1 MADATGAMVVAEVKV
16 IALPIFIFTLVLVVV
31 TGVLLWGLRILQG
44 VLQRPDPDNPKLW
57 FIDKALSEKRLVRA
71 VDPPPQPNPAPNP
84 APSQPAGQKSDFG
97 RLLAAASLVL
107 LHLAVTHARAQAAP
121 VAPSNP
127 QLIEV
132 LIVESSRPVTFSR
145 SFEVSWPENWGNA
158 TWRLDD
164 WKGPASKQPETLPE
178 VKTTPVKPGKLR
190 IEVTVKDVAAI
201 GIHAGQLVLTP
212 EAGEA
217 LGTKTIDLRF
227 VTTFKPGMLI
237 APAGAVALKVS
248 NCSWPCLLTELFA
261 PETQGRNYAFEVKN
275 TSPAPIDVN
284 VKFTALGITPVAPVF
299 RLRRTLF
306 GEEKGADVLDLQDIP
321 PNGSATMHARIENAT
336 DLPAGTY
343 SGTMQFLATPSSIR
357 GVGDYLVG
365 DRATDGSFVVRN
377 AVRTDVAANVQVR
390 AAALWAL
397 VAVFLGVLAGRVVA
411 VLATAGF
418 EQKLLYYPRYE
429 ALRGKLASLPS
440 SVRTYLEAYLK
451 DAWDAVLEG
460 GNATANSQAFSKLER
475 QFMYAEQA
483 QGLRGEILQHLP
495 ATDQPAANAEVD
507 KALVEIAKRAPDF
520 DAVIKLLAVVRQL
533 LDQRVPGFAATA
545 EAEEDARQARLQPP
559 RQPSRIERLLS
570 LLAGTGT
577 EGVGLYYQYLRPL
590 MHFTVLLVLVLYGVW
605 QHYSGGADA
614 ATFGSQGISQYAM
627 LFLWGVSADIVN
639 KTLQSISFKRTTP

>member
-1 MADATGAMVVAEVKV
+1 MASLLNDMLEFWREVTKAAGASCSLS
-16 IALPIFIFTLVLVVV
+16 ALTLVL
-31 TGVLLWGLRILQG
+31 TFWTT
-44 VLQRPDPDNPKLW
+44 
-57 FIDKALSEKRLVRA
+57 FCSAY
-71 VDPPPQPNPAPNP
+71 
-84 APSQPAGQKSDFG
+84 
-97 RLLAAASLVL
+97 
-107 LHLAVTHARAQAAP
+107 AQAALD
-121 VAPSNP
+121 SRLNP

-132 LIVESSRPVTFSR
+132 LVVESSRPVTFTR

-164 WKGPASKQPETLPE
+164 WKGPASKLPETLPE

-306 GEEKGADVLDLQDIP
+306 GEEKGSDVLDLQDIP
-321 PNGSATMHARIENAT
+321 PNGSATMHAQIENAT

-343 SGTMQFLATPSSIR
+343 WGTMQFLATPSSIR

-377 AVRTDVAANVQVR
+377 AVRTDVTANVQVR

-397 VAVFLGVLAGRVVA
+397 VAVFLGVLAGRVAA

-429 ALRGKLASLPS
+429 ALRGKIASLPS
-440 SVRTYLEAYLK
+440 DVAARLEAYLK

-460 GNATANSQAFSKLER
+460 GSATANSQAFSMLER
-475 QFMYAEQA
+475 QFEYAEKA
-483 QGLRGEILQHLP
+483 RDLLGEIERLGDDGSDAKSDAKSKVLDALKELAKGKP
-495 ATDQPAANAEVD
+495 NFEVVNNSLDAARRRLHE
-507 KALVEIAKRAPDF
+507 
-520 DAVIKLLAVVRQL
+520 DARSSA
-533 LDQRVPGFAATA
+533 GTA
-545 EAEEDARQARLQPP
+545 EAKEGPQESRLQPP
-559 RQPSRIERLLS
+559 RQPHCIGRLLS

-577 EGVGLYYQYLRPL
+577 EGVGLYYRYLRPL

-614 ATFGSQGISQYAM
+614 ATFGAQGISQYAM

>member
-1 MADATGAMVVAEVKV
+1 MADAAGAMVLAEVKG
-16 IALPIFIFTLVLVVV
+16 IALPIFIFTLVVV

-44 VLQRPDPDNPKLW
+44 VLQRPDPDNPKLR

-71 VDPPPQPNPAPNP
+71 IDPPPQPNPAPNP
-84 APSQPAGQKSDFG
+84 APSQPAGQKSHFG

-107 LHLAVTHARAQAAP
+107 LHLAVTHARAQVAP
-121 VAPSNP
+121 GAPSNP
-127 QLIEV
+127 QVVDV
-132 LIVESSRPVTFSR
+132 LILESSRPVTFTR
-145 SFEVSWPENWGNA
+145 SFEVSWPKGWGSA
-158 TWRLDD
+158 TWRIDD
-164 WKGPASKQPETLPE
+164 WKGPASKQPDTLPE
-178 VKTTPVKPGKLR
+178 VTISPVKADKLT
-190 IEVTVKDVAAI
+190 IEVKVKDVTAI
-201 GIHAGQLVLTP
+201 GVHSGQLVLKS
-212 EAGEA
+212 EAE
-217 LGTKTIDLRF
+217 GTGGMKTIDLRF
-227 VTTFKPGMLI
+227 VTTFRPGTSI
-237 APAGAVALKVS
+237 APAGPVTLKVS
-248 NCSWPCLLTELFA
+248 NCSWSCFLTELFA

-284 VKFTALGITPVAPVF
+284 VKFTALGIIPVAPVF
-299 RLRRTLF
+299 QLRRTLF

-377 AVRTDVAANVQVR
+377 AVRTDVTANVQVR

-397 VAVFLGVLAGRVVA
+397 VAVFLGVLAGRVAA

-418 EQKLLYYPRYE
+418 EQKLLYYPRYD
-429 ALRGKLASLPS
+429 ALRAKLTAVPS
-440 SVRTYLEAYLK
+440 NVRTYLEAYLK

-460 GNATANSQAFSKLER
+460 GNATANSQAFSRLER

-483 QGLRGEILQHLP
+483 RGLREEILQHLP
-495 ATDQPAANAEVD
+495 ATDQAAANAEVD

-520 DAVIKLLAVVRQL
+520 DAVIKSLAVVRQL

-545 EAEEDARQARLQPP
+545 EAEDDAQQARLQPP

-614 ATFGSQGISQYAM
+614 ATFGAQGISQYAM

-639 KTLQSISFKRTTP
+639 KTLQSISFKRTTS

>member
-1 MADATGAMVVAEVKV
+1 
-16 IALPIFIFTLVLVVV
+16 
-31 TGVLLWGLRILQG
+31 
-44 VLQRPDPDNPKLW
+44 
-57 FIDKALSEKRLVRA
+57 
-71 VDPPPQPNPAPNP
+71 
-84 APSQPAGQKSDFG
+84 
-97 RLLAAASLVL
+97 
-107 LHLAVTHARAQAAP
+107 
-121 VAPSNP
+121 
-127 QLIEV
+127 
-132 LIVESSRPVTFSR
+132 
-145 SFEVSWPENWGNA
+145 
-158 TWRLDD
+158 
-164 WKGPASKQPETLPE
+164 
-178 VKTTPVKPGKLR
+178 
-190 IEVTVKDVAAI
+190 
-201 GIHAGQLVLTP
+201 
-212 EAGEA
+212 
-217 LGTKTIDLRF
+217 
-227 VTTFKPGMLI
+227 
-237 APAGAVALKVS
+237 
-248 NCSWPCLLTELFA
+248 
-261 PETQGRNYAFEVKN
+261 
-275 TSPAPIDVN
+275 
-284 VKFTALGITPVAPVF
+284 
-299 RLRRTLF
+299 
-306 GEEKGADVLDLQDIP
+306 
-321 PNGSATMHARIENAT
+321 MHARIENAT

-377 AVRTDVAANVQVR
+377 AVRTDVTANVQVR

-451 DAWDAVLEG
+451 DAWDAVFEG

-483 QGLRGEILQHLP
+483 QGLRGEILQQLP

-520 DAVIKLLAVVRQL
+520 DAVIKSLAVVRQL

-545 EAEEDARQARLQPP
+545 EAEDNAQQARLQPP